1 MVADANYVS
10 ETDIKIRFNNLCE
23 QFANNPKYLSQ
34 SLDPRIPEDEDIST
48 QMILNNKRYE
58 AAFYQA
64 PPDSAAFVK
73 KMLPI
78 LLSKYTEEQIANPD
92 EETLLGMN
100 KILLEQMSKKS
111 VWFMIDESYG
121 KYGIIIYYD
130 NKYNKS
136 NGEDL

>member
-1 MVADANYVS
+1 MKLLF
-10 ETDIKIRFNNLCE
+10 IKHL
-23 QFANNPKYLSQ
+23 L
-34 SLDPRIPEDEDIST
+34 
-48 QMILNNKRYE
+48 IL
-58 AAFYQA
+58 
-64 PPDSAAFVK
+64 
-73 KMLPI
+73 LP
-78 LLSKYTEEQIANPD
+78 LSKYTEEQIANPD